1 MQEVQQIVITS
12 FFTPL
17 IYVLM
22 FLAFIPAL
30 KIGWMLREWS
40 LCFTIACYLFAN
52 STPPHDIPSV
62 ILNAYA
68 LSAMF
73 GLLIMYI
80 PYWFRSWG
88 SVRRELKLLLQVYTL
103 CNAIAK
109 HHPPFI
115 REIS

>member
-1 MQEVQQIVITS
+1 MQEIQQAVTL
-12 FFTPL
+12 FFMTF

-30 KIGWMLREWS
+30 KLGWILKEWS
-40 LCFTIACYLFAN
+40 LGLAIICYLFAN
-52 STPPHDIPSV
+52 STPPHDIPSI
-62 ILNAYA
+62 ILNACA

-88 SVRRELKLLLQVYTL
+88 SVRRELRLLLQV
-103 CNAIAK
+103 
-109 HHPPFI
+109 
-115 REIS
+115 